1 MVVKLDKEENEK
13 QKNIRFTY
21 DFMDS
26 EWIPPVVLLILVV
39 SFVLC
44 GFWALKVQGERLF
57 QIVEDTD
64 GDIERTKVIAK
75 EIGVNEKEIVLE
87 QENSYDVYTATT
99 PKGTYK
105 VKIKYEKDKP
115 VIKNMSE
122 VKLYLKENKDES

>member
-26 EWIPPVVLLILVV
+26 EWIPPVVLFILVV
-39 SFVLC
+39 LFVFC

-87 QENSYDVYTATT
+87 QGNSYDVYTATT
-99 PKGTYK
+99 SKGTYK

-122 VKLYLKENKDES
+122 VNLYLKENKDES